1 MGHDALVDTREL
13 EPEHYDEAARIITD
27 ALLHDPGWVAVGP
40 DHAGHR
46 RRVALRYHRAV
57 VAVADRYGRPIYGAF
72 RDDWLVGVAVTFAAG
87 RYPPPAWTFVRY
99 VPSFVLAGPG
109 PVVRGLRTSGVQESG
124 HPDEEHTF
132 VWWLAVDPAHQRT
145 GVGRALAQP
154 RLRGLGG
161 GARVPGHRQPG
172 QRALL
177 REPGLRG
184 DRPRRPSSRRGHVV
198 HASPYDAS
206 LRRCAS
212 GSPSSFFSVLFSI
225 WRMRSRVT
233 PNARPTSSS
242 VRALWPRSP

>member
-1 MGHDALVDTREL
+1 VGHDALVDTHEL

-72 RDDWLVGVAVTFAAG
+72 RDDRLVGVAVTFAAG

-124 HPDEEHTF
+124 HPAEEHIF

-145 GVGRALAQP
+145 GAGRALLNRVFEDSEEAPVYLDTANPDNVPYYASLGFEEIGRAALP
-154 RLRGLGG
+154 R
-161 GARVPGHRQPG
+161 GA
-172 QRALL
+172 AMWFM
-177 REPGLRG
+177 
-184 DRPRRPSSRRGHVV
+184 RRP
-198 HASPYDAS
+198 
-206 LRRCAS
+206 
-212 GSPSSFFSVLFSI
+212 
-225 WRMRSRVT
+225 MK
-233 PNARPTSSS
+233 RP
-242 VRALWPRSP
+242 